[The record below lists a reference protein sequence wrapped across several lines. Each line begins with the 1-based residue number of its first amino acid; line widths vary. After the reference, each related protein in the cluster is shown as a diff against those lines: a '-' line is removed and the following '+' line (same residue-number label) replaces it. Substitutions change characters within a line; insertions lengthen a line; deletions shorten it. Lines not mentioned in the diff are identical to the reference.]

1 MKTET
6 CTQRYFDL
14 IKQHLVSDPNY
25 IITFKTP
32 KKTCTVASDE
42 VDMLLH
48 LCLTSRAEREEMI
61 WLLSPRLKL
70 LPQTF
75 YEKL

>member
-1 MKTET
+1 MYIVPLLAAAIVMMIMFGPISKVLVL
-6 CTQRYFDL
+6 RY
-14 IKQHLVSDPNY
+14 
-25 IITFKTP
+25 
-32 KKTCTVASDE
+32 E

-61 WLLSPRLKL
+61 RLLSPRLKL

-75 YEKL
+75 DEKV

>member
-6 CTQRYFDL
+6 CTHRYFDL

-48 LCLTSRAEREEMI
+48 EVLYTLVTPVLEGAGYEIHPGHIDIFYREE
-61 WLLSPRLKL
+61 
-70 LPQTF
+70 
-75 YEKL
+75 